1 MCHKCH
7 TQTHTDTSCLWLP
20 PPPRTHQH
28 TGKQTH
34 SSRPQ
39 TWLLTYN
46 RHVHTGKF
54 LAREL
59 KRTTTTKHTDTQV
72 QYWHTRTHRL
82 WVSQHRLAMSGDTGW
97 LITLCTD
104 GHTGEKK
111 GEEESCPLSAQHPSR
126 IFSLLSLYAFIA
138 LRPHWSPLTPTPLP
152 LCSMRDLWVA
162 FRDMPSSRGVDMT
175 GINDISSIYSLSWNA
190 QTNPC
195 TQVILLSNQ
204 IKGCQPTHQQH
215 AQIKLINLQTQ
226 EHCI

>member
-1 MCHKCH
+1 
-7 TQTHTDTSCLWLP
+7 
-20 PPPRTHQH
+20 
-28 TGKQTH
+28 
-34 SSRPQ
+34 
-39 TWLLTYN
+39 
-46 RHVHTGKF
+46 
-54 LAREL
+54 
-59 KRTTTTKHTDTQV
+59 
-72 QYWHTRTHRL
+72 
-82 WVSQHRLAMSGDTGW
+82 MSGDTGW

-138 LRPHWSPLTPTPLP
+138 LCPHWSPLTPTPLP

-215 AQIKLINLQTQ
+215 AQIKLINLQTLSPLNSQ
-226 EHCI
+226 PCCSIHNYEAGLNNQRRVMMWSYQRENALAYCWVTLTCNYF